1 MTIIGFNFSKMKV
14 EKNKALSGKINI
26 KNNISIKDIKE
37 NELNL
42 GKSQQ
47 KGLKFIFE
55 FVSQYE
61 PDIGTITLEGEVIA
75 LEDSKKVEEILK
87 SWKKDKKIPVDI
99 MTDVL
104 NTALSKSNIQALILS
119 QQVNLPPPIP
129 MPKVEAK
136 TS

>member
-1 MTIIGFNFSKMKV
+1 MTIVGFNFSKLKV
-14 EKNKALSGKINI
+14 EKTRTISGKVNI
-26 KNNISIKDIKE
+26 KNNVTIKDVKE

-55 FVSQYE
+55 FSSQYE
-61 PDIGTITLEGEVIA
+61 PDIGSITLEGDVIA

-87 SWKKDKKIPVDI
+87 SWKKDKKIPVEL

-104 NTALSKSNIQALILS
+104 NTALGKSNIQALILS